1 MFTQVN
7 SYGRWDSG
15 TLLTDDDVVLDFSGV
30 LDSDFT
36 VGNEEARLIKNYLLS
51 QSTLYISS
59 IRLVPL
65 KDVVMEITYDAGRVE
80 KHDVK
85 SLVLQAAIKVHAK
98 NGAPEY
104 MELSLDTSWGFNILP
119 TIATLVKL

>member
-15 TLLTDDDVVLDFSGV
+15 TLLTDDGVVLDFSGV